1 MAFFQDETGFPPGYT
16 ILLVEDDPLVAR
28 VASDQLESIGCT
40 VAHIAASAEAAI
52 RWIDADGDVDMV
64 FSDIVM
70 PGMNGVAL
78 ATYLAERRPEI
89 SVLLTT
95 GYGSSLLQEQAR
107 QFQVIG
113 KPWQSADVALAIGG
127 MAGKPVMQQPVLRA

>member
-1 MAFFQDETGFPPGYT
+1 MAFFQNEAGFPPGYKV
-16 ILLVEDDPLVAR
+16 LLVEDDPLVAL

-52 RWIDADGDVDMV
+52 RWVDSGGEVDML

-78 ATYLAERRPEI
+78 ATYLAERRPDI
-89 SVLLTT
+89 QVLLTT
-95 GYGSSLLQEQAR
+95 GYGADLLDEQVR

-113 KPWQSADVALAIGG
+113 KPWRSADVAMAIGG
-127 MAGKPVMQQPVLRA
+127 MVAMVPQRPVLRA

>member
-1 MAFFQDETGFPPGYT
+1 MAFFQDQTGFPPGYR
-16 ILLVEDDPLVAR
+16 ILLVEDDPLVAA
-28 VASDQLESIGCT
+28 VASDQLESIACT

-52 RWIDADGDVDMV
+52 RWIDAGGDVDMV

-78 ATYLAERRPEI
+78 ATYLAQHRPEI
-89 SVLLTT
+89 RVLLTT
-95 GYGSSLLQEQAR
+95 GYGAALLEEQAR

-113 KPWQSADVALAIGG
+113 KPWQSADVALAIAG
-127 MAGKPVMQQPVLRA
+127 MVASAVAPQPVLRA